1 MFRFVAEGQV
11 RLVALVD
18 LKGQLT
24 DETCL
29 FAFLT
34 LWRRHNEVELQ
45 PTVISKPKLTEC
57 LHREHNATSTSSR
70 EAVAANAPS
79 LWHSGTR
86 LEGAGAK
93 DTMTVV
99 KN

>member
-45 PTVISKPKLTEC
+45 PAVISKPKLTEC

-70 EAVAANAPS
+70 CTGCIVQVHG
-79 LWHSGTR
+79 LKV
-86 LEGAGAK
+86 LEPK
-93 DTMTVV
+93 T
-99 KN
+99 